1 MVAREVSTSASA
13 ARISREAAGGAGC
26 PSATV
31 AAGGGAE
38 EAWAGG
44 DGEV

>member
-1 MVAREVSTSASA
+1 MVAREVSTAASA
-13 ARISREAAGGAGC
+13 TRISREVTGGAGW